1 MEKNVEISLLL
12 DFYRPLLTDQQQQ
25 AVDLYYNEDLS
36 LSEIA
41 DQVGITRQGVRDLVK
56 RSEIQ
61 LYKFESELNLYK
73 RFAFLENGLNEIICT
88 AQKISAETENSS
100 VRKMA
105 EKICSTANDLKE

>member
-12 DFYRPLLTDQQQQ
+12 DFYRPLLTGQQQQ

-41 DQVGITRQGVRDLVK
+41 DQIGITRQGVRDLVK

-73 RFAFLENGLNEIICT
+73 RFTSLENGLDEIIRT
-88 AQKISAETENSS
+88 GKKISAEAKEPGI
-100 VRKMA
+100 REMA